1 MVAARLPARDTPMR
15 SQSITLSNRA
25 ANLRRSG
32 RTSAAGRKA
41 LATTT
46 RLHPA
51 WRGDGK
57 VTVSSPAGRLLTR
70 DAVDSHL
77 RLPGP
82 ASLGRD
88 CLMTLI
94 VLVFQFGLGMI
105 LNLFIPVPPAD
116 EHAGFIKEVRTAPLG
131 LTLHALLGTLLIC
144 AAIVLVTGAIRA
156 KDRLMIAF
164 AATGLVAIIGAF
176 AAGELFVRDGRN
188 GVSLSMALLTGVAL
202 VSYASALARA
212 KASSA

>member
-1 MVAARLPARDTPMR
+1 
-15 SQSITLSNRA
+15 
-25 ANLRRSG
+25 
-32 RTSAAGRKA
+32 
-41 LATTT
+41 
-46 RLHPA
+46 
-51 WRGDGK
+51 
-57 VTVSSPAGRLLTR
+57 
-70 DAVDSHL
+70 
-77 RLPGP
+77 
-82 ASLGRD
+82 
-88 CLMTLI
+88 MTLI

-176 AAGELFVRDGRN
+176 AAGELFVRDGRD

-212 KASSA
+212 KAASA

>member
-1 MVAARLPARDTPMR
+1 
-15 SQSITLSNRA
+15 
-25 ANLRRSG
+25 
-32 RTSAAGRKA
+32 
-41 LATTT
+41 
-46 RLHPA
+46 
-51 WRGDGK
+51 
-57 VTVSSPAGRLLTR
+57 
-70 DAVDSHL
+70 
-77 RLPGP
+77 
-82 ASLGRD
+82 
-88 CLMTLI
+88 MTLI

-116 EHAGFIKEVRTAPLG
+116 AHAGFIKEVQTAPLG

-144 AAIVLVTGAIRA
+144 AAAVLVTGAIRT

-212 KASSA
+212 KASYA

>member
-1 MVAARLPARDTPMR
+1 
-15 SQSITLSNRA
+15 
-25 ANLRRSG
+25 
-32 RTSAAGRKA
+32 
-41 LATTT
+41 
-46 RLHPA
+46 
-51 WRGDGK
+51 
-57 VTVSSPAGRLLTR
+57 
-70 DAVDSHL
+70 
-77 RLPGP
+77 
-82 ASLGRD
+82 
-88 CLMTLI
+88 MTLI
-94 VLVFQFGLGMI
+94 VLVLQFGLGMM

-176 AAGELFVRDGRN
+176 AAGELFVRDGRD